1 MPQFMVWVLFFAS
14 AAGVWYL
21 GKQLAASGW
30 RL

>member
-1 MPQFMVWVLFFAS
+1 MPRFMVWVLFLAS

-21 GKQLAASGW
+21 GKQLAAGGW